1 MRKSLLL
8 SFMLLVTAF
17 AFAQDP
23 ATFED
28 VQLNSN
34 GIWQGGSGNN
44 VMSSGGW
51 RFTNYYM
58 PEYSFWGGF
67 TASNHTD
74 LNQSGLDAQYT
85 AVTGCGYDGS
95 AQYAV
100 AYTYG
105 AQTDVYAADGQ
116 MHTVT
121 GCYVT
126 NNLWAYQDM
135 LQGGYGA
142 TPFGGTSGNDPDW
155 FKLTA
160 TGKNAS
166 GQTIGT
172 LDFYLADY
180 RFANNEED
188 YILNTWEWFDLSPLG
203 QVATI
208 SFSLSSSKNDYG
220 GMVTPA
226 YFCMDNFNGG
236 GAAPDLPPYIVNPIQ
251 DVVFNQYPQ
260 TIQVNLNGVATDP
273 DDPDESITYSIVNN
287 SNPSALT
294 ATMSGKILVMT
305 RQNANQATANLTMRA
320 TSDGQS
326 VDFTVHVVINAV
338 VDNPPYIVN
347 PVQDVVFDDYPQTI
361 QVNLNGVATDPDDPD
376 ESIVYSIVNNSNPSA
391 LNATMS
397 GKVLVMTRQNA
408 NQATANIT
416 MRATSDGQFV
426 DFTVHVIINA
436 VVSQLLGVYTI
447 NADASQNPDFTS
459 FSEAVSAL
467 SAGIAGEVIFEVA
480 PGTYVEY
487 VTLNAVTG
495 ASISNRVI
503 FRGMGSDNQQVV
515 VTSNAGYTQNSTLTL
530 DGTDYVTFENMTLS
544 STSEQNAVVVTLRGG
559 LTNDR
564 FEGVRFVGCYSEAT
578 NTDNDKNLVYRVSG
592 GWMDTDNAFVNCE
605 FVNGFIGLYYQ
616 GTDMTQYNDGL
627 LVQDCSFTNQCSK
640 SIYTTFTDHV
650 TLKRN
655 TIENTN
661 DTHTDYN
668 AIDMFRCRYGCLIE
682 NNVMTVNH
690 PDKYATVMKLRPC
703 TGSAAEPIIVRNN
716 IVDFQGAASSWCYSL
731 DNADS
736 DYIYFVHNTGKC
748 SGSGA
753 SGNLMVQKEWSNLY
767 VYNNL
772 FVNET
777 DGYVFRFNNDSETRY
792 CDYNRVSF
800 RGDNVGIFA
809 GTDCATLADWTA
821 TSGFD
826 AHTTTCTP
834 QFAGNGDFHLTSPE
848 GLTVAHPL
856 DYASTDIDGEER
868 PNTPC
873 AGADEYNDATYSVG
887 ESTAD
892 GCLSVYPNPSQGL
905 VTITVDDTLG
915 YDYQVF
921 DFTGKAVLNGKVID
935 SAIILD
941 LNGFSKG
948 IYYIS
953 VTTKTHRLTQ
963 KVIVQ

>member
-1 MRKSLLL
+1 MRKLL
-8 SFMLLVTAF
+8 SLTLTLFLAAW

-28 VQLNSN
+28 VQLGSN
-34 GIWQGGSGNN
+34 GIWQPPYGSNE
-44 VMSSGGW
+44 MPSGGW
-51 RFTNYYM
+51 LFTNNTQNGY
-58 PEYSFWGGF
+58 WGGF
-67 TASNHTD
+67 TASNRTD

-85 AVTGCGYDGS
+85 AAAGCGYDGS
-95 AQYAV
+95 TQYAV
-100 AYTYG
+100 AYTMG
-105 AQTDVYAADGQ
+105 VQTDVYAADGQ
-116 MHTVT
+116 SHTVT

-126 NNLWAYQDM
+126 NDLWTYQDI
-135 LQGGYGA
+135 LQGGYGE
-142 TPFGGTSGNDPDW
+142 PPYGGTSGNDPDW
-155 FKLTA
+155 FKVTA

-166 GQTIGT
+166 GQVVGT

-180 RFANNEED
+180 RFSNNEED
-188 YILNTWEWFDLSPLG
+188 YVLNTWEWFDLSPLG
-203 QVATI
+203 NVATI
-208 SFSLSSSKNDYG
+208 SFSLSSSRGSGYN
-220 GMVTPA
+220 MITPA

-236 GAAPDLPPYIVNPIQ
+236 GAAPDLPPYIVNPVQ

-273 DDPDESITYSIVNN
+273 DDPDENITYSIVSN
-287 SNPSALT
+287 SNPSALN
-294 ATMSGKILVMT
+294 ATMNGKILVLT

-326 VDFTVHVVINAV
+326 VDFTVHVIINEV

-376 ESIVYSIVNNSNPSA
+376 ENITYSIVSNSNPNA
-391 LNATMS
+391 LNATMN
-397 GKVLVMTRQNA
+397 GKILVMTRQNA
-408 NQATANIT
+408 NQATANLT
-416 MRATSDGQFV
+416 MRATSDGQSV

-436 VVSQLLGVYTI
+436 VASQLSGIYTI

-467 SAGIAGEVIFEVA
+467 SAGIAGEVVFQVA
-480 PGTYVEY
+480 PGTYEEY
-487 VTLNAVTG
+487 VSLNAITG
-495 ASISNRVI
+495 ANASSRVI
-503 FRGMGSDNQQVV
+503 FRGMGADNQRVV
-515 VTSNAGYTQNSTLTL
+515 VTSNAGYTDNSTLTL

-559 LTNDR
+559 LSNDR
-564 FEGVRFVGCYSEAT
+564 FEDVRFMGCYSEAS

-592 GWMDTDNAFVNCE
+592 GWMDTDNAFVGCE

-650 TLKRN
+650 ILKGN

-682 NNVMTVNH
+682 NNIMTVNH
-690 PDKYATVMKLRPC
+690 PDKYATVVKLRPC

-753 SGNLMVQKEWSNLY
+753 SGNLMVQKEWSNLF

-777 DGYVFRFNNDSETRY
+777 YGYVFRFNNESEARY

-800 RGDNVGIFA
+800 TGNNVGIFA
-809 GTDCATLADWTA
+809 GTDCSTLADWTT

-826 AHTTTCTP
+826 VHTATCSP
-834 QFAGNGDFHLTSPE
+834 QFFSNDDLHLTSPE
-848 GLTVAHPL
+848 GLTVANPL
-856 DYASTDIDGEER
+856 DYAPTDIDGEER

-873 AGADEYNDATYSVG
+873 AGADEYNDAIYSIG

-905 VTITVDDTLG
+905 VTIAVDDALG
-915 YDYQVF
+915 FEYQVF
-921 DFTGKAVLNGKVID
+921 DFTGKAVLNGKVQDHVIT
-935 SAIILD
+935 LD
-941 LNGFSKG
+941 LTGLSKG
-948 IYYIS
+948 VYLIS
-953 VTTKTHRLTQ
+953 VMTEAAHLVQ
-963 KVIVQ
+963 KVIIQ